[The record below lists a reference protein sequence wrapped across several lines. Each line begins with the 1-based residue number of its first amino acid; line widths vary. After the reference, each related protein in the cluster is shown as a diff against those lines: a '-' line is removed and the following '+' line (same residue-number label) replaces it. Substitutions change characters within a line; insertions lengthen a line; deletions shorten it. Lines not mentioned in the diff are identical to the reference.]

1 MAKNSS
7 GKSSGGGSFFDKLFS
22 SLFGGNDPEAAK
34 KRQLKAIAKNLAHSK
49 YKFYKINSDQILPSF
64 GKFFFEIYKAI
75 GPCQLWFQ
83 NQENPN
89 QLKNIV
95 VEYSLSEQQRA
106 LAEELTAESI
116 KAMATH
122 MSPKEVKAKIKQ
134 DLDLFNSEFDS
145 MKITA
150 IDTLYSKTIAFKTF
164 CLYDFYFMLKKF
176 DSSIHEQEFSR
187 TPKFDAIDASYVAED
202 LKDFVSVIAGLPL
215 DADWT
220 DMMQMFKA
228 VRGVEP
234 VKPVLWGKIVARL
247 RSLQAS
253 GVFDMILKLTTK
265 DPFYRTQIEEKREQ
279 IVESYI
285 DKIEKEALDAVKKLE
300 ADQKH
305 SKIDSLLSQIFNTST
320 IVALKGYTEQNS
332 AVFEKKNLGAY
343 EYAAPLNYLK
353 AFLVEYVKR
362 DVREYADLV
371 LIRGQWTTNPLSQ
384 QMSDAF
390 HELLAASDKITAF
403 DERMAE
409 DGAIGIKLK
418 TLLPRTERDKESAGI
433 VRTVLGDA
441 NDEAKDYIAASARDL
456 VTFAK
461 NVKMLLE
468 DYQKK
473 NPEMITNW
481 KELDRFAEHPLQE
494 LGVEVYKKIY
504 LLVTLLQNYLGG
516 GQNQ

>member
-7 GKSSGGGSFFDKLFS
+7 GKSSSGGSFFDKLFGA
-22 SLFGGNDPEAAK
+22 LFNRADPEAAK

-49 YKFYKINSDQILPSF
+49 YKFYKISSDQMLPSF
-64 GKFFFEIYKAI
+64 GKFFFDIYKNV

-89 QLKNIV
+89 QLKNMV
-95 VEYSLSEQQRA
+95 VEYSLSEQQRT
-106 LAEELTAESI
+106 LAEELTEESI

-122 MSPKEVKAKIKQ
+122 ASPKEVKEKIKQ
-134 DLDLFNSEFDS
+134 DLDLFKGEFDGA
-145 MKITA
+145 KITA
-150 IDTLYSKTIAFKTF
+150 IDSLYSKTMAFKTF

-176 DSSIHEQEFSR
+176 DSSIKEQEFSR
-187 TPKFDAIDASYVAED
+187 TPKLETIDASYISED
-202 LKDFVSVIAGLPL
+202 LKDFVAVLASMPM

-220 DMMQMFKA
+220 DMMQMFKT
-228 VRGVEP
+228 VRGTEP
-234 VKPVLWGKIVARL
+234 VKPVVWSKIMARL
-247 RSLQAS
+247 RTLYLSQ
-253 GVFDMILKLTTK
+253 VFDMIIQLVTK
-265 DPFYRTQIEEKREQ
+265 DPFYKTTGEEKREQ
-279 IVESYI
+279 IVEAYI
-285 DKIEKEALDAVKKLE
+285 DKIEKEATEAVKKLE

-305 SKIDSLLSQIFNTST
+305 SKIDSLLSQIFNTSNIFT
-320 IVALKGYTEQNS
+320 LKGYTEQNS
-332 AVFEKKNLGAY
+332 AVYEKKNLGAY
-343 EYAAPLNYLK
+343 DYAAALNYLK

-371 LIRGQWTTNPLSQ
+371 LIRGQWATNPLSQ

-390 HELLAASDKITAF
+390 HELLGISDKITEF

-409 DGAIGIKLK
+409 DGAVGIKLK
-418 TLLPRTERDKESAGI
+418 TLLPRTERDKEAAGI
-433 VRTVLGDA
+433 VGTVIGDA
-441 NDEAKDYIAASARDL
+441 NDEAKEFIAVATKDL

-473 NPEMITNW
+473 NPELITNW

-504 LLVTLLQNYLGG
+504 LLVTLMQNY
-516 GQNQ
+516 Q